1 MVCWVNSIDKFP
13 VGASDLRELNSS
25 SFTACTVWRLRSL
38 IILQPQNTNWALLRR
53 SSHTW
58 HGYQGTA
65 AVKKKKK
72 KWHSTAK
79 CKACV
84 CHLKQSAVIYL
95 EANVCYICKI
105 ERMYS
110 WIDVP
115 THKAFIYDNAKCC
128 SGHYMKRRR
137 AVYES
142 SSVWPTASIYT
153 LNITATNS
161 LVEIFMKSSMFSCN
175 GLAN

>member
-1 MVCWVNSIDKFP
+1 MDIRV
-13 VGASDLRELNSS
+13 
-25 SFTACTVWRLRSL
+25 
-38 IILQPQNTNWALLRR
+38 LQQL
-53 SSHTW
+53 
-58 HGYQGTA
+58 
-65 AVKKKKK
+65 KKK

-175 GLAN
+175 GLANYSREASSDTSVIHRKWSTQNVATMTSCID